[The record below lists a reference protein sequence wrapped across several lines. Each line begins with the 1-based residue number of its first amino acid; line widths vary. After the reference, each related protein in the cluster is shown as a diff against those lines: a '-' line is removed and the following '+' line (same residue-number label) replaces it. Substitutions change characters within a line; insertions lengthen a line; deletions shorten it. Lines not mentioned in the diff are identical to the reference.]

1 MHSSLSTEL
10 LLAAYSHGFF
20 PMPHPKTE
28 EIIWFNPDPRAILP
42 LDGFHCSRSLHRS
55 LRKSEF
61 TVSINRDFVGVMA
74 GCAAREETWI
84 NAEISTAYQ
93 NLHEAGHAHSLE
105 IWQKDDLVGG
115 TYGVVIGGA
124 FFAES
129 KFHKVT
135 DASKAALY
143 YLTEHLRAKGF
154 SLLEVQFM
162 TPHLRTLGVIEIPVR
177 DYEQR
182 LGQALRHSVSFEPL
196 VLPTPHSEMESEKAP
211 NPVTKSQK
219 T

>member
-1 MHSSLSTEL
+1 MHPSLSNEL

-20 PMPHPKTE
+20 PMPHPETE
-28 EIIWFNPDPRAILP
+28 EIVWFNPDPRAILP

-61 TVSINRDFVGVMA
+61 TVSINRDFAGVMA

-105 IWQKDDLVGG
+105 ICQNGILVGG

-129 KFHKVT
+129 KFHSVT

-143 YLTEHLRAKGF
+143 YLTEHLRVKGF

-182 LGQALRHSVSFEPL
+182 LGRALRHSVSFEPL
-196 VLPTPHSEMESEKAP
+196 VLSTPRSEMESEKAP